1 MLFSQNSNWLKSHC
15 SLTGLIGYSVVQ
27 AFNKQHSVLNG
38 IYIGSLV
45 SCRPTNLLKYS
56 RENISLSSHREI
68 EANDISF
75 LVIGYFLKRCFSQR
89 TTSTLQSIFLSN
101 EIRRLHV
108 FYIVFDPRRRC
119 FYSDMFL
126 KSKRFQESG
135 KVILKISLP
144 RMFEVLGDF
153 TCTAY
158 LVACNVSFYT

>member
-1 MLFSQNSNWLKSHC
+1 MTQFPYC
-15 SLTGLIGYSVVQ
+15 SPPCLVGFCVVQ
-27 AFNKQHSVLNG
+27 AFSKHSLLNG
-38 IYIGSLV
+38 ISVRFFSILSNFIVVLA
-45 SCRPTNLLKYS
+45 TNLLKYS
-56 RENISLSSHREI
+56 REKISLSSHREI

-108 FYIVFDPRRRC
+108 FYILFDPRGRC

-135 KVILKISLP
+135 KISLP
-144 RMFEVLGDF
+144 RMF
-153 TCTAY
+153 
-158 LVACNVSFYT
+158 